1 MKIAIIGGS
10 GFVGT
15 RLMQNIGN
23 RYELV
28 NFDKNPSDTFMHH
41 TVLGDVRDL
50 AAASDAV
57 EGSSVVV
64 LLAAEH
70 RDDVTPVSLYYDV
83 NVQGTANVLEAMD
96 RAGIRN
102 LVFTSTVA
110 LYGMNCPAPPT
121 EENAPAPFNDYGK
134 SKLEAEK
141 LIQAW
146 TAKGEGRNALIVRP
160 TVIFGEGNR
169 GNVFNLL
176 QQIHSG
182 RFLMIGDGKNRKSMA
197 YIGNI
202 CAFIHFKIEK
212 GYQGL
217 EIYNY
222 VDTPDMDMNTL
233 VSEVF
238 LSKNKKPGKFRIPY
252 GLGLLIGTC
261 FDALAKVTARK
272 FPISSIRIKKF
283 CASTQVDASKVDRT
297 GFVRPFSLKDGLQ
310 RTLAHEFESVKQPD

>member
-1 MKIAIIGGS
+1 MK
-10 GFVGT
+10 T
-15 RLMQNIGN
+15 IGN
-23 RYELV
+23 RHESV
-28 NFDKNPSDTFMHH
+28 NFDKSPSDAFMAQ

-50 AAASDAV
+50 AATSNAV
-57 EGSSVVV
+57 EGSSLVV

-96 RAGIRN
+96 RAGIRD

-110 LYGMNCPAPPT
+110 LYGMNRPAPPK
-121 EENAPAPFNDYGK
+121 EEDAPAPFNDYGK

-146 TAKGEGRNALIVRP
+146 TAKGEGRNALIIRP
-160 TVIFGEGNR
+160 TVLFGEGNR

-202 CAFIHFKIEK
+202 CAFIDFKINH
-212 GYQGL
+212 GFAGM

-222 VDTPDMDMNTL
+222 VDTPDFDMNTL
-233 VSEVF
+233 VEEVF
-238 LSKNKKPGKFRIPY
+238 RSKHRKPGKLRIPY
-252 GLGLLIGTC
+252 GPGLFIGTC
-261 FDALAKVTARK
+261 FDVLAKVTGRK
-272 FPISSIRIKKF
+272 LPISSIRIKKF
-283 CASTQVDASKVDRT
+283 CASTQVDASKVDQT
-297 GFVRPFSLKDGLQ
+297 GFVRPYCLKDGLQ
-310 RTLAHEFESVKQPD
+310 KTLAHEFGSLKKSL